1 MFKYGGLHLEHILLH
16 STKIYCKIVVVLNK
30 YLVSVVHTTVKK
42 VYTWTNISLTVGVDK
57 FVKFAEICNVI
68 ATSSITH

>member
-1 MFKYGGLHLEHILLH
+1 M
-16 STKIYCKIVVVLNK
+16 VVLNK

-42 VYTWTNISLTVGVDK
+42 VYNWTNISLTVGVDK

>member
-1 MFKYGGLHLEHILLH
+1 M
-16 STKIYCKIVVVLNK
+16 YCKIVVVLNK

-42 VYTWTNISLTVGVDK
+42 VYNWTNISLTVGVDK
-57 FVKFAEICNVI
+57 FVKFAEICNFI